1 MYNQVKATA
10 ISLKP
15 AGWDKA
21 GNADKLEAFFVE
33 GGTPNIF
40 QHEHYVFRAGVPL
53 EGRAL
58 KRQLG
63 ELVSGYERV
72 ARALQGRYGRWHAI
86 VQVHEEEREE
96 GLYYRRPTA
105 AEIRVQAGLALA
117 RGAAGIVYFLYSS
130 GVEERT
136 DEQGHVV
143 RRWIYRGLVDE
154 AGAPTSSYEAVQ
166 ELNGDLRAVGS
177 ALRDL
182 HFHGGFS
189 SGKLLDNP
197 LVLQAEKDLDFGL
210 FGDGETATHLLVVNR
225 RTTGQRRVAIK
236 VNALALRDALTAEEW
251 VPVEG
256 QVDVELAAGGFR
268 LLRLYN

>member
-1 MYNQVKATA
+1 M
-10 ISLKP
+10 
-15 AGWDKA
+15 
-21 GNADKLEAFFVE
+21 
-33 GGTPNIF
+33 
-40 QHEHYVFRAGVPL
+40 
-53 EGRAL
+53 
-58 KRQLG
+58 
-63 ELVSGYERV
+63 
-72 ARALQGRYGRWHAI
+72 
-86 VQVHEEEREE
+86 
-96 GLYYRRPTA
+96 
-105 AEIRVQAGLALA
+105 
-117 RGAAGIVYFLYSS
+117 
-130 GVEERT
+130 
-136 DEQGHVV
+136 
-143 RRWIYRGLVDE
+143 
-154 AGAPTSSYEAVQ
+154 
-166 ELNGDLRAVGS
+166 GS